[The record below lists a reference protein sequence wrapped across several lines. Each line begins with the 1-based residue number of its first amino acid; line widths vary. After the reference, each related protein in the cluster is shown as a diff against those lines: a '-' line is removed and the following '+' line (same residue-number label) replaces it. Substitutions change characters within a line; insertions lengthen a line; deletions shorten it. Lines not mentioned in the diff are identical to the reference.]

1 MAWYVVEAFEGKD
14 FEAHLRLAAAGL
26 TVWRPVHRVEVERH
40 MRVGGYDRRVKVSRN
55 VARFGRYLFLNV
67 DMTDSIH
74 QAVRHTPGVYRFLT
88 LAGSDAPAEI
98 DSRYVEF
105 LHAPVIDES
114 KTVFH
119 SLDRVLIKAGPF
131 AGHEVVIEKVD
142 RRGVPVVTSP
152 LFGGTSFPI
161 DACYLELLVRR
172 KRPMEQRDKRGTR
185 RRPVAHA

>member
-1 MAWYVVEAFEGKD
+1 
-14 FEAHLRLAAAGL
+14 
-26 TVWRPVHRVEVERH
+26 
-40 MRVGGYDRRVKVSRN
+40 MRICLS
-55 VARFGRYLFLNV
+55 YLFANSEGGDELSKALTDLDRMRLKPGAEPSNV
-67 DMTDSIH
+67 RISPNNI
-74 QAVRHTPGVYRFLT
+74 LT
-88 LAGSDAPAEI
+88 FDGFFGAKFDIVNPRWLLTAPAEI